1 MEKRTPHCKLSRV
14 LKLISE
20 ERYRMTGVALA
31 GGAALDLDADGI
43 VDVIRALP
51 QNGTFYKSMTSN
63 LDHKVW
69 QDVYHTTVAAGTVQ
83 VYLKL
88 AVVDDVL
95 VVSFKEK

>member
-1 MEKRTPHCKLSRV
+1 MEKRTPHCKLSQV

-20 ERYRMTGVALA
+20 EKYRLTGVALA

-43 VDVIRALP
+43 MDVVRALP
-51 QNGTFYKSMTSN
+51 LNGTFYKSMTSN
-63 LDHKVW
+63 LDHRVW
-69 QDVYHTTVAAGTVQ
+69 QDVYHTTVAEGTVK

-88 AVVDDVL
+88 TVVQDLL